1 MAQRMNSASATP
13 QVLSGHAL
21 TKNFGTVPALRG
33 VDIEFP
39 PGQSVAI
46 MGPSG
51 SGKSTLLHCLAGIL
65 PPTSGAAFL
74 GQDNISALSDARR
87 SKLRLAR
94 FGFVFQDGQLIPELP
109 ARENVAV
116 PLMLTGQSRK
126 ASLAQADI
134 WLERLGLGTEKS
146 RRPGE
151 MSGGQMQR
159 VAIAR
164 ALAGSPSVVFA
175 DEPTGAL
182 DQSTGHEVMQI
193 LTTTTQMSG
202 ATLIIVT
209 HDSHVA
215 DWCQR
220 LVEIRD
226 GVVHA
231 DSGVREVPAQT
242 PGGGLR

>member
-1 MAQRMNSASATP
+1 
-13 QVLSGHAL
+13 
-21 TKNFGTVPALRG
+21 
-33 VDIEFP
+33 
-39 PGQSVAI
+39 
-46 MGPSG
+46 
-51 SGKSTLLHCLAGIL
+51 
-65 PPTSGAAFL
+65 
-74 GQDNISALSDARR
+74 
-87 SKLRLAR
+87 
-94 FGFVFQDGQLIPELP
+94 
-109 ARENVAV
+109 
-116 PLMLTGQSRK
+116 
-126 ASLAQADI
+126 
-134 WLERLGLGTEKS
+134 
-146 RRPGE
+146 
-151 MSGGQMQR
+151 MQR

-231 DSGVREVPAQT
+231 DSGVREVPAQA
-242 PGGGLR
+242 PGGDLR

>member
-1 MAQRMNSASATP
+1 M
-13 QVLSGHAL
+13 
-21 TKNFGTVPALRG
+21 
-33 VDIEFP
+33 
-39 PGQSVAI
+39 
-46 MGPSG
+46 
-51 SGKSTLLHCLAGIL
+51 
-65 PPTSGAAFL
+65 
-74 GQDNISALSDARR
+74 
-87 SKLRLAR
+87 
-94 FGFVFQDGQLIPELP
+94 FQDGQLIPELP

-126 ASLAQADI
+126 ASLAQADM

-231 DSGVREVPAQT
+231 DSGVREVPAQA